1 MWWAARL
8 SRRHD
13 RGGQSAIAVTVRRV
27 TSEQATIDE
36 ERYRRIGDGLLSSW
50 NELDNT
56 PLDVGRKGRPWT
68 LAQFL
73 GVHALAAHVH
83 RLYVP
88 GSRLLDDGWVMES
101 LPLIRTAYQCALTA
115 QWISEAEV
123 AANAFFNEDLG
134 QRRQAEET
142 AQRGVAESVRGGYSI
157 AGIDLRDL
165 ETSAAGPAGNF
176 GQLCGDLIPGGDS
189 AYFGYR
195 VMSMYAH
202 PSVALVDEYLATD
215 DSGQFSGL
223 MLSPKDKSSG
233 AWRCVLVATL
243 VWAGRA
249 LDYFDMAHRRRIQLR
264 TAARDLG
271 VESALQLT
279 PRALRRLDER
289 THGTPDSEG

>member
-1 MWWAARL
+1 M
-8 SRRHD
+8 
-13 RGGQSAIAVTVRRV
+13 
-27 TSEQATIDE
+27 
-36 ERYRRIGDGLLSSW
+36 
-50 NELDNT
+50 
-56 PLDVGRKGRPWT
+56 GRKGRPWT

-115 QWISEAEV
+115 QWMAETEV

-157 AGIDLRDL
+157 AGIDLRGL

-215 DSGQFSGL
+215 ESGQFSGL
-223 MLSPKDKSSG
+223 MLAPKDQSSG
-233 AWRCVLVATL
+233 AWRCVLVATARL
-243 VWAGRA
+243 GRSRARLLRYGPPTPHPASHCRTRPGGRVGPTARPAGVE
-249 LDYFDMAHRRRIQLR
+249 
-264 TAARDLG
+264 AAR
-271 VESALQLT
+271 
-279 PRALRRLDER
+279 R
-289 THGTPDSEG
+289 THSRHT